1 MKGINLFV
9 GSLGSEP
16 LLTQTNIDYSLQES
30 DCGAINLKDDHFSED
45 VVQDTLRHKLGE
57 SISGDKDNLFSLL
70 SIERILIEDT
80 RKDLSKEFSNFHNE
94 GFFLSDVKE

>member
-30 DCGAINLKDDHFSED
+30 DCGAINLKDDHFIED
-45 VVQDTLRHKLGE
+45 VVQDTLRHNG
-57 SISGDKDNLFSLL
+57 ISGDKDNLFSLL
-70 SIERILIEDT
+70 SIERILIEDA